1 MKKILLLLVFVST
14 LFLSSCIKMDSNL
27 VVNND
32 LTISWETI
40 FDYTQLNATAW
51 WFSASFDLSWSWSFE
66 KKEVKKTMPCDNLK
80 SGTGWLS
87 MWLFKNPKCINV
99 DDNIAKVIWDSWDI
113 SKFLSKINWN
123 YKLILKWI
131 SESNSSDDWKT
142 EEEKIQS
149 INMLKTMWFEMN
161 YNITMPSDII
171 ESNVWI
177 INWKILSFSVYDII
191 DEKDPYVIF
200 EDNWS
205 FSDINTEKNNE
216 LVLISKVKLF
226 KKLILS
232 KRELEKTYEWRKDIQ
247 KFDKYIPLMK
257 DEKLIKIYNKLSKVN
272 LKSYKFKK
280 YKNILEY
287 LNAKIGLELYK
298 RK

>member
-51 WFSASFDLSWSWSFE
+51 WFSASFDSSWSWSFE